1 MARVTTHPGFPR
13 TVELYACGL
22 GISKKSTVKNV
33 LVWTIHDT
41 FTPHTANHLEAPRKG
56 HPHWHSRL
64 PALPFLLQCICV
76 GEYFTEACKYTT
88 EGGCRSTGHTGPDK
102 PDLLQPMLFQGT
114 SLALE
119 TQISQISLLRRT
131 NSIKYRQL

>member
-1 MARVTTHPGFPR
+1 MVRVTTHPGFPR
-13 TVELYACGL
+13 TAELYACGL
-22 GISKKSTVKNV
+22 GISKKNTVKNV

-41 FTPHTANHLEAPRKG
+41 FTPYTANHLEAPREG

-64 PALPFLLQCICV
+64 PALPFLRQCVCV
-76 GEYFTEACKYTT
+76 AEHVTEACKCTT
-88 EGGCRSTGHTGPDK
+88 EGGCRSTGQIGSDK
-102 PDLLQPMLFQGT
+102 PDLLQPMLFQGH